1 MNEKRRKRN
10 RILIIIG
17 IVVLVLVL
25 ANWVVPETMIAV
37 ESNSKLTKA
46 DAQALIKEYDGEA
59 SPKAVCRDLVLL
71 RQMHLVPER
80 IHDVKDGKVIYEVEI
95 SENYIEYFDVTRSWS
110 GTMYYHN
117 TDDSGGEGTVRI
129 RPWGSTKVY

>member
-46 DAQALIKEYDGEA
+46 DAQALIEEYDGEA
-59 SPKAVCRDLVLL
+59 SQKAVCRDLVLL
-71 RQMHLVPER
+71 RQMHLVPDR

>member
-10 RILIIIG
+10 RILIVVG

-46 DAQALIKEYDGEA
+46 DAQALIEEYDGEA
-59 SPKAVCRDLVLL
+59 SPKTVCRDLVLL

-80 IHDVKDGKVIYEVEI
+80 IYDVKDGKVIYEVKI
-95 SENYIEYFDVTRSWS
+95 TKNDSEYFDVTRSWS
-110 GTMYYHN
+110 GTMYYHS
-117 TDDSGGEGTVRI
+117 TDDMGGEGTIRI